1 MEIQTYVKAEGDFAM
16 SLMQQGILQAM
27 SGLENFEDGSLNASF
42 IFPESFAGFQGHFE
56 GNPVLPG
63 VCKIQAVIAM
73 HEKFYAKNFRL
84 KEVAQAKYFL
94 PVTPHQKITVKCS
107 SKLNPEG
114 ALVVK
119 ATVQREEEKVAL
131 LQMIIQ
137 EQK

>member
-1 MEIQTYVKAEGDFAM
+1 M
-16 SLMQQGILQAM
+16 SLIQQGILQAM
-27 SGLENFEDGSLNASF
+27 SGLENSEEDSLSASF
-42 IFPESFAGFQGHFE
+42 VFPEEFAGFQGHFK

-84 KEVAQAKYFL
+84 KEVTQAKYFL
-94 PVTPHQKITVKCS
+94 PVTPHQKITVKCHS
-107 SKLNPEG
+107 QLNPEG

-119 ATVQREEEKVAL
+119 ATVQREEEKIAM